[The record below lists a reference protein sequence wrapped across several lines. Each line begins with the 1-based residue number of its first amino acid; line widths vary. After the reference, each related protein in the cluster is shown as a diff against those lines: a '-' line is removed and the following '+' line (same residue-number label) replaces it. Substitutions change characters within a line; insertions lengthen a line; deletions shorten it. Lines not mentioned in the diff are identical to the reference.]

1 MPKRLLLPALGA
13 ALALSVLAF
22 LTISPVLAAAV
33 LIGTLTLVAVAALS
47 ADWEKHP
54 SYEERE
60 QARTLR
66 RKEQWERTAGA
77 RAKDRARYEAY
88 QEGVARKA
96 ARDER
101 S

>member
-1 MPKRLLLPALGA
+1 VPKRLLVPALIA

-22 LTISPVLAAAV
+22 LTLSPVLAAAV
-33 LIGTLTLVAVAALS
+33 LIGSVTLVAVAALS

-54 SYEERE
+54 SFEERE
-60 QARTLR
+60 RVRSLR
-66 RKEQWERTAGA
+66 RKEKWERSAEA

-96 ARDER
+96 AKEQR
-101 S
+101 

>member
-33 LIGTLTLVAVAALS
+33 LVGTLTLVAVAALS
-47 ADWEKHP
+47 ADWEEHP

-66 RKEQWERTAGA
+66 RKEKWERSAGA

-96 ARDER
+96 ARDQR

>member
-1 MPKRLLLPALGA
+1 MRLLLIPAFGVA
-13 ALALSVLAF
+13 VVLSVLAF

-33 LIGTLTLVAVAALS
+33 LIGSMTLVAVLALS
-47 ADWEKHP
+47 STWDQHP

-60 QARTLR
+60 QARALR
-66 RKEQWERTAGA
+66 RKEKWERSAGA

-88 QEGVARKA
+88 QEGRARKA
-96 ARDER
+96 AREQR